1 MNDER
6 VQLDALWGEISCV
19 WSLFRF
25 RVGIEK
31 VVCVLAL
38 FSVLRRRSDKR
49 VWFMDVH
56 VTSVLTILLC
66 AFTAWHRLNVELA
79 NYQGGW

>member
-1 MNDER
+1 M
-6 VQLDALWGEISCV
+6 CV
-19 WSLFRF
+19 SLFRF

-56 VTSVLTILLC
+56 VTSVFTILLC
-66 AFTAWHRLNVELA
+66 AFTARHRLNAELA
-79 NYQGGW
+79 NYQGGL